1 MDPSRE
7 LPSAQKARNG
17 GTQGGEAP
25 WMRGAEPCR
34 GLWMDRAWR
43 LLASEGC
50 MEMMMTTIGVEW
62 EERLG
67 VTFVF
72 FF

>member
-1 MDPSRE
+1 
-7 LPSAQKARNG
+7 
-17 GTQGGEAP
+17 
-25 WMRGAEPCR
+25 MRGAEPCR

-50 MEMMMTTIGVEW
+50 MEMMMTIGVEW